1 MITYRYVAIMRRI
14 LIIILSVLAV
24 VTVCAQST
32 RTYYW
37 ESNIKF
43 FTGVPEIEEAE
54 CDDCGIKVYYNS
66 QGKATKVTYFENGEM
81 MNTDKIRYI
90 GKENGSN
97 VYEVL
102 GRFGT
107 GTRSAQHYFI
117 NNNNVLKVHYQ
128 FVLDGPY
135 STDGHF
141 TDTPSFAFKY
151 VRKQ

>member
-1 MITYRYVAIMRRI
+1 MRRI
-14 LIIILSVLAV
+14 LIIILSVLSV

-37 ESNIKF
+37 EPNIKF
-43 FTGVPEIEEAE
+43 FTDVPEIEEAE
-54 CDDCGIKVYYNS
+54 CDDCGFKVYYNS
-66 QGKATKVTYFENGEM
+66 QGKTTKVTHFENGKLM
-81 MNTDKIRYI
+81 STDKIRYI

-107 GTRSAQHYFI
+107 GTHSAQHYFI
-117 NNNNVLKVHYQ
+117 NNNNVLMVHYQ
-128 FVLDGPY
+128 FVLDGLY

-141 TDTPSFAFKY
+141 TDTPFFAFKY